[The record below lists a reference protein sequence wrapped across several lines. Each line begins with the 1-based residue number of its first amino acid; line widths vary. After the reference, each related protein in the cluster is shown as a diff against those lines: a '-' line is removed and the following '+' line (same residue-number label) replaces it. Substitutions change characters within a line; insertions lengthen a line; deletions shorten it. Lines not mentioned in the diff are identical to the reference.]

1 MKPMAKR
8 AAVVLLV
15 PALMLTG
22 CTLSP
27 ESERGWKRFGKGV
40 ANLLLSPVMIAA
52 GLAEGI
58 AFLPFTLGTS
68 VQDLDK
74 GLKQA
79 NAVSLDDAYK
89 ATFGVSINH
98 PDVEPRSGDVL
109 RQQGIYGKFKPEAI
123 FEAQRAFHR
132 LLLSQGM
139 SEDQARHYI
148 VVGNYKY
155 AWSRDHIIF
164 GVVYRT
170 PGTEPIHVRGKE
182 TGIPTTLRPWY
193 HRGWHE
199 AYPRDVNGQVIDEV
213 LDWAALEYS
222 ALEGDKVVATLL
234 VLAAEAVKT
243 GKRSPDYWAVE
254 RRWLS
259 GETAPILQE
268 SVDRVK
274 RALPSA

>member
-1 MKPMAKR
+1 M
-8 AAVVLLV
+8 
-15 PALMLTG
+15 
-22 CTLSP
+22 
-27 ESERGWKRFGKGV
+27 
-40 ANLLLSPVMIAA
+40 
-52 GLAEGI
+52 
-58 AFLPFTLGTS
+58 
-68 VQDLDK
+68 
-74 GLKQA
+74 
-79 NAVSLDDAYK
+79 
-89 ATFGVSINH
+89 SINH
-98 PDVEPRSGDVL
+98 PDVEPKSGDIL
-109 RQQGIYGKFKPEAI
+109 RQPGIYGKFKPEAI

-148 VVGNYKY
+148 IVGNYKY

-170 PGTEPIHVRGKE
+170 PGTEPMQVRGKE

-199 AYPRDVNGQVIDEV
+199 AYQRDVNGQVLDEV
-213 LDWAALEYS
+213 IDWAALEYS

-259 GETAPILQE
+259 GETGPILQE